1 MVRNVHEKRAER
13 QLLLILLPSLALLL
27 AFVIYP
33 ALYSVYLSF
42 TNEALTGAAAL
53 RPRFVGIR
61 NYARLLN
68 DAKFWNSLLVTFFFV
83 LGSAVIGQ
91 FVLGLVSAIALRR
104 NIRFR
109 QIFSSIILLP
119 NAAPEVVAG
128 FMWISMLAGGEQA
141 TLSRIVSF
149 FGVTPADWL
158 QVFPLSM
165 IIIVNTWRGIA
176 TAMILLTAGLST
188 IPTEIYEAAR
198 MDGATPSQMFRRIT
212 LPLMMPTILL
222 YMLISAVSTIA
233 VFGLVYAL
241 TRGGPGGATELVS
254 IYIYNQSFTAFQLG
268 YGAAVAVV
276 VLLISLDPRHWLCP
290 GHEGECLTWLR
301 SLPPKTRKRPLRSAC
316 LRNVVADLDLLR
328 RAFLL
333 GAACLARWKRAAVPA
348 LAGAVD
354 VRQLHARLHQGRW
367 REMALQFAVRGR
379 QRDRAGDGAGGA
391 RRLCA
396 VADPGLVE
404 AAFPLCDP
412 AHPRAAADGTRRA
425 ALQGPADT
433 EQCRRRRASARSS
446 ASMRAADHALDR
458 LYRRLSRLDPGACR
472 RCSCRS
478 RCGS

>member
-1 MVRNVHEKRAER
+1 MAPNAHQKRTER
-13 QLLLILLPSLALLL
+13 QLLLILLPSLVLLL

-61 NYARLLN
+61 NYVRLLN

-91 FVLGLVSAIALRR
+91 FVLGLISAMALRR
-104 NIRFR
+104 NIRLR

-128 FMWISMLAGGEQA
+128 FMWISMLAGGERA

-158 QVFPLSM
+158 QDFPLSM

-188 IPTEIYEAAR
+188 IPAEIYEAAR

-276 VLLISLDPRHWLCP
+276 ALIISLIL
-290 GHEGECLTWLR
+290 GIGY
-301 SLPPKTRKRPLRSAC
+301 
-316 LRNVVADLDLLR
+316 V
-328 RAFLL
+328 RAM
-333 GAACLARWKRAAVPA
+333 K
-348 LAGAVD
+348 
-354 VRQLHARLHQGRW
+354 
-367 REMALQFAVRGR
+367 
-379 QRDRAGDGAGGA
+379 
-391 RRLCA
+391 
-396 VADPGLVE
+396 VE
-404 AAFPLCDP
+404 V
-412 AHPRAAADGTRRA
+412 
-425 ALQGPADT
+425 
-433 EQCRRRRASARSS
+433 
-446 ASMRAADHALDR
+446 
-458 LYRRLSRLDPGACR
+458 
-472 RCSCRS
+472 
-478 RCGS
+478 

>member
-1 MVRNVHEKRAER
+1 MAPNAHQKRTER
-13 QLLLILLPSLALLL
+13 QLLLILLPSMVLLL

-61 NYARLLN
+61 NYVRLLN

-91 FVLGLVSAIALRR
+91 FVLGLISAMALRR
-104 NIRFR
+104 NIRLR

-128 FMWISMLAGGEQA
+128 FMWISMLAGGERA

-158 QVFPLSM
+158 QDFPLSM

-188 IPTEIYEAAR
+188 IPAEIYEAAR

-268 YGAAVAVV
+268 YGAAVAVIA
-276 VLLISLDPRHWLCP
+276 LLISLVL
-290 GHEGECLTWLR
+290 GIGY
-301 SLPPKTRKRPLRSAC
+301 
-316 LRNVVADLDLLR
+316 V
-328 RAFLL
+328 RAM
-333 GAACLARWKRAAVPA
+333 K
-348 LAGAVD
+348 
-354 VRQLHARLHQGRW
+354 
-367 REMALQFAVRGR
+367 
-379 QRDRAGDGAGGA
+379 
-391 RRLCA
+391 
-396 VADPGLVE
+396 VE
-404 AAFPLCDP
+404 V
-412 AHPRAAADGTRRA
+412 
-425 ALQGPADT
+425 
-433 EQCRRRRASARSS
+433 
-446 ASMRAADHALDR
+446 
-458 LYRRLSRLDPGACR
+458 
-472 RCSCRS
+472 
-478 RCGS
+478 

>member
-1 MVRNVHEKRAER
+1 MIRNSHERRAER
-13 QLLLILLPSLALLL
+13 QLLVILLPSLVLLL

-53 RPRFVGIR
+53 RPRFVGLR

-83 LGSAVIGQ
+83 IGSAVIGQ
-91 FVLGLVSAIALRR
+91 FVLGLISAMALRR
-104 NIRFR
+104 HIRFR
-109 QIFSSIILLP
+109 RIFSSIILLP

-128 FMWISMLAGGEQA
+128 FMWISMLAGGEHA

-149 FGVTPADWL
+149 FGITPADWL
-158 QVFPLSM
+158 NTFPLAM

-188 IPTEIYEAAR
+188 IPNEIYEAAR

-276 VLLISLDPRHWLCP
+276 ALLISLVL
-290 GHEGECLTWLR
+290 GIGY
-301 SLPPKTRKRPLRSAC
+301 
-316 LRNVVADLDLLR
+316 V
-328 RAFLL
+328 RAM
-333 GAACLARWKRAAVPA
+333 K
-348 LAGAVD
+348 
-354 VRQLHARLHQGRW
+354 
-367 REMALQFAVRGR
+367 
-379 QRDRAGDGAGGA
+379 
-391 RRLCA
+391 
-396 VADPGLVE
+396 VE
-404 AAFPLCDP
+404 V
-412 AHPRAAADGTRRA
+412 
-425 ALQGPADT
+425 
-433 EQCRRRRASARSS
+433 
-446 ASMRAADHALDR
+446 
-458 LYRRLSRLDPGACR
+458 
-472 RCSCRS
+472 
-478 RCGS
+478 

>member
-1 MVRNVHEKRAER
+1 MIRNSHERRAER
-13 QLLLILLPSLALLL
+13 QLLIILLPSLVLLL

-53 RPRFVGIR
+53 RPRFVGLR
-61 NYARLLN
+61 NYARLFN

-83 LGSAVIGQ
+83 IGSAVIGQ
-91 FVLGLVSAIALRR
+91 FVLGLVSAMALRR
-104 NIRFR
+104 EIRFR

-128 FMWISMLAGGEQA
+128 FMWISMLAGGEHA

-149 FGVTPADWL
+149 FGIAPADWL
-158 QVFPLSM
+158 NTFPLAM

-188 IPTEIYEAAR
+188 IPNEIYEAAR

-276 VLLISLDPRHWLCP
+276 ALIISLIL
-290 GHEGECLTWLR
+290 GIGY
-301 SLPPKTRKRPLRSAC
+301 
-316 LRNVVADLDLLR
+316 V
-328 RAFLL
+328 RAM
-333 GAACLARWKRAAVPA
+333 K
-348 LAGAVD
+348 
-354 VRQLHARLHQGRW
+354 
-367 REMALQFAVRGR
+367 
-379 QRDRAGDGAGGA
+379 
-391 RRLCA
+391 
-396 VADPGLVE
+396 VE
-404 AAFPLCDP
+404 I
-412 AHPRAAADGTRRA
+412 
-425 ALQGPADT
+425 
-433 EQCRRRRASARSS
+433 
-446 ASMRAADHALDR
+446 
-458 LYRRLSRLDPGACR
+458 
-472 RCSCRS
+472 
-478 RCGS
+478 